1 MKAEPESIKSLIRQF
16 VMESAQGKGVK
27 EIGDNDSLTESGVID
42 SLGIFRLVSFLEE
55 NVGVHI
61 GDDEIVHDNF
71 RSIDDIERFVNGKLA
86 GSDQAAAARQAV
98 N

>member
-1 MKAEPESIKSLIRQF
+1 MTAEPGSIKAVIRQF
-16 VMESAQGKGVK
+16 VMDSAQGKGVK

-61 GDDEIVHDNF
+61 GDDEILQDNF
-71 RSIDDIERFVNGKLA
+71 RSIADIERFVAAKLA
-86 GSDQAAAARQAV
+86 SQGEKAGSIQ
-98 N
+98 